1 MDRPRDCH
9 TKRSKSDGEGKISCD
24 TPYMWTLKRKYTNEL
39 TKQKQSSDL
48 ENELRAVGKGK
59 IRRREN

>member
-1 MDRPRDCH
+1 MDGPRDCH

-39 TKQKQSSDL
+39 TKQTVFR
-48 ENELRAVGKGK
+48 LR
-59 IRRREN
+59 E